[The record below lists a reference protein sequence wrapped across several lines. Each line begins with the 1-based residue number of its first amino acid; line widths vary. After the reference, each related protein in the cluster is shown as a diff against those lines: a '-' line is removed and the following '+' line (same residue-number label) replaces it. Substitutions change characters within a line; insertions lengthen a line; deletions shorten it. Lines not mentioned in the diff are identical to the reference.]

1 MTDATEKL
9 VDDILRIGAEPADPT
24 TEPVRAARIYHKTC
38 ILCGA
43 DFAAKSPAALY
54 CPDCVRKRRIDG
66 GRKSAEK
73 AKPLREP
80 DGTDREAEKQKRAR
94 QIEDAVHKLEAVQ
107 AEKDG
112 PPRAS
117 GPTGSAAAGPHPS
130 PAATPSPEG
139 KAESGPQRAS
149 APTDARPGAA
159 ALEADVEV
167 LADME
172 AQICL
177 RHGLTFGQLAEA
189 VAALRHYKAVLE
201 RLGSET
207 KEEENES

>member
-9 VDDILRIGAEPADPT
+9 VDDILRIGQDRADPAP
-24 TEPVRAARIYHKTC
+24 EPVKAARIYHKTC
-38 ILCGA
+38 VLCGA
-43 DFAAKSPAALY
+43 DFEAKSPAALY
-54 CPDCVRKRRIDG
+54 CPDCVRKRRNDG

-73 AKPLREP
+73 A
-80 DGTDREAEKQKRAR
+80 REA
-94 QIEDAVHKLEAVQ
+94 Q

-117 GPTGSAAAGPHPS
+117 APD
-130 PAATPSPEG
+130 EN
-139 KAESGPQRAS
+139 ESRPMVG
-149 APTDARPGAA
+149 PTDARPGAR

-172 AQICL
+172 VQICR

-201 RLGSET
+201 RLGSEN

>member
-9 VDDILRIGAEPADPT
+9 VDDILRIGADRADPAP
-24 TEPVRAARIYHKTC
+24 EPVRAARIYHKTC
-38 ILCGA
+38 VLCGA

-73 AKPLREP
+73 A
-80 DGTDREAEKQKRAR
+80 REA
-94 QIEDAVHKLEAVQ
+94 Q

-117 GPTGSAAAGPHPS
+117 AH
-130 PAATPSPEG
+130 
-139 KAESGPQRAS
+139 
-149 APTDARPGAA
+149 TDAKPGAR
-159 ALEADVEV
+159 ALEADVDV

-172 AQICL
+172 AQICR